1 MGIMKKVGGSV
12 AKKIANSDAVG
23 GAIHAAADTFGQ
35 TAAGQTSAGRIA
47 RDIAQ
52 NPAHREGVIGA
63 AIGMA
68 TPGIRNKFRAANTL
82 RGIASDVRGGR
93 GAVSPGQFGHLPPPP
108 GSGSNSSTF
117 DWDANIP
124 GSGSHEAVPNW
135 DAPPPPR
142 HGGSDNLDWDVPP
155 PTRYGESNTPDWM
168 NPNGNWKTPD
178 Y

>member
-1 MGIMKKVGGSV
+1 MKKVGGSV
-12 AKKIANSDAVG
+12 AKNIAQSDAVG
-23 GAIHAAADTFGQ
+23 GAIHAAADAFGQ
-35 TAAGQTSAGRIA
+35 TAAGQSSAGTIVRN
-47 RDIAQ
+47 IAQ

-68 TPGIRNKFRAANTL
+68 TPGIRNKFRAASTI

-108 GSGSNSSTF
+108 GAGSHSSAF

-142 HGGSDNLDWDVPP
+142 HGGSD
-155 PTRYGESNTPDWM
+155 TPDWM
-168 NPNGNWKTPD
+168 NPNGAWKTPD